1 MAKGL
6 TRRKPLNKV
15 RKVIKTRMKPKYK
28 PVRRSVPSRATA
40 IPAVVLAAVDATVQ
54 QHIPPHIPM
63 GPYTVIKSRVIVPI
77 TTSITSQQ
85 TVLLLGAYGRAS
97 TLDQSIGPA
106 IAILGVGTNVPGI
119 TESYFQDAAIAT
131 FDGNSFGNS
140 LANGNLHA
148 LTVVVNCTSSATA
161 ANGLVYYGA
170 VNQRVNRSQFATY
183 NELAQNLFPRREFS
197 SKSAYSLCT
206 CPHKLSAFPV
216 DLTDWSTQKP
226 LVETSLTFSDN
237 IALDSLSQ
245 LAIIFPDTVSAVQY
259 TITVYTEWRINFTS
273 PVLASTSVRRE
284 PAPPQVWNKAIDFG
298 TQVAGSFDMI
308 ERGIGIMGSLGSMY
322 TTMNQAEGVLGM
334 LGTAAKFVK

>member
-6 TRRKPLNKV
+6 TRRKTLNKV
-15 RKVIKTRMKPKYK
+15 KKVIKNRMKPKYK
-28 PVRRSVPSRATA
+28 PVRRGVPSRASA
-40 IPAVVLAAVDATVQ
+40 IPAVVVAAVDASVQ

-63 GPYTVIKSRVIVPI
+63 GPYTVIKSRVIIPV
-77 TTSITSQQ
+77 TTNTFGQQ

-106 IAILGVGTNVPGI
+106 IAILGVATAVPGI

-131 FDGNSFGNS
+131 YDGSSFGNS

-148 LTVVVNCTSSATA
+148 LTCVINCTSSATA

-170 VNQRVNRSQFATY
+170 VNQRVNRGQYATY
-183 NELAQNLFPRREFS
+183 NELATNLYPRREFS
-197 SKSAYSLCT
+197 SKSAYALCT
-206 CPHKLSAFPV
+206 APHKLCAFPV

-245 LAIIFPDTVSAVQY
+245 LAVIFPDTVTAVQY
-259 TITVYTEWRINFTS
+259 TITVYTEWRINFTN
-273 PVLASTSVRRE
+273 PVLASTSTRRE
-284 PAPPQVWNKAIDFG
+284 PAPQQVWNKAIDIG
-298 TQVAGSFDMI
+298 TQVAGSFDLI
-308 ERGIGIMGSLGSMY
+308 ERGLGIAGTIGSMY
-322 TTMNQAEGVLGM
+322 STMSQAEGVLGI
-334 LGTAAKFVK
+334 LGTATKFIK